1 MMNEIACVDTNLF
14 IRIFTQDD
22 PEQAEAALSVFRE
35 AANGGLTLII
45 NDLIIAEIIWVLESA
60 YHLDPS
66 HISQQVLQ
74 FLNTTGLKV
83 KPANLRTQTR
93 ALALYVEKNID
104 YIDAYIA
111 CWMEE
116 HDISIIYTF
125 NKRHFSRVDGI
136 EVRVP
141 I

>member
-1 MMNEIACVDTNLF
+1 MNEIACVDTNLF
-14 IRIFTQDD
+14 IRVFTKDE
-22 PEQAEAALSVFRE
+22 PEQSEAALSVFRE
-35 AANGGLTLII
+35 AANGGLTLVI
-45 NDLIIAEIIWVLESA
+45 NDLIIAEIIWVLRSSYRFDA
-60 YHLDPS
+60 TR
-66 HISQQVLQ
+66 IRQQVLM
-74 FLNTTGLKV
+74 FLNTPGLKV
-83 KPANLRTQTR
+83 EPADLKSQADPLT
-93 ALALYVEKNID
+93 LSVEKNID

-111 CWMEE
+111 CWMKA